1 MEPERSKHRS
11 ILEDF
16 IRIRLRL
23 FEFSVSHSREE
34 LLQKTIDE
42 VSALTQSPIGFY
54 HLVDSDQKTLSLQA
68 WSTRTVNEFCKAKGK
83 HSGIDQAGVW
93 VDCVHQKR
101 PVIHNDYV
109 SLPHRKGM
117 PPGHATVVRELVVPI
132 IRADRIVAILGV
144 GNKPAD
150 YTEEDG
156 QIVSFLADM
165 AWEIVERKQL
175 DEALQKSEYKYNA
188 LIDNLNCG
196 VALYNA
202 IDNGEDFILA
212 DLNKTG
218 QEIDHV
224 QKNELIGKSVLE
236 NFPGVKEFG
245 LFDVFQRVWK
255 TGRPEHHPIAV
266 FQRFWNTGRP
276 EHHSISRYKD
286 EKIIGWRDN
295 FVYKLPDGK
304 IVAIYSDE
312 TKRMQAEEALR
323 KSEQEKSIILNTM
336 SELVVYQDTNHTILW
351 TNKCAADAAG
361 KNPEDLKGRKCY
373 EIWAHREKPCEMCPV
388 EKAIETGEIQN
399 NEITTVNGRVW
410 DIKGYP
416 TKNDAGEIIGAV
428 EITLEVTQRK
438 QAEQALRN
446 AELEKKTILDVQ
458 PNLVILQ
465 GLDLS
470 VIWANRTACESAE
483 LPLKELIG
491 KHCYEI
497 WAQRDDIC
505 PDCPVALSIK
515 TGRMQEVIKTTPDGR
530 TWQIK
535 GCPVWNENGRI
546 VSAVEICDDITERLA
561 LESKLHQVR
570 KLESIG
576 SLAGGIAHEF
586 NNILGII
593 IGNTELAID
602 DVPEWNPAKN
612 CLEEIRTASLRAKD
626 AVHRILSF
634 ARKTPTT
641 QKPIKISTIIKESL
655 KLIRATIPTT
665 IEIRQD
671 ILCDT
676 EMILGNPTEINQIF
690 INLYTNSVY
699 AMGESPGV
707 LEVKLEKIRL
717 NDQSTSQ
724 YQGLPPG
731 DFVKLTVKD
740 SGHGIEPEIMDRI
753 LDPYFTTK
761 DIDKGLGMG
770 LAVVY
775 GIVKKNN
782 GDIKI
787 MSEVGKGTTVEVL
800 FPITEAQAETQ
811 AQESDD
817 LPKGTEC
824 ILVVDDEA
832 SLVKVI
838 KRMLEQQGYD
848 IVGKT
853 SSTEALKLFQAKS
866 DKFDLIISDLSM
878 PDMAGDRLAHELIK
892 IRQDIPVILCTG
904 HSEPIDE
911 DEAKKLGIRAY
922 VMKPL
927 LKAVLAKTVRKVL
940 DEAKG
945 SVKE

>member
-1 MEPERSKHRS
+1 M
-11 ILEDF
+11 LENF

-23 FEFSVSHSREE
+23 FEFAVSHSLEE

-42 VSALTQSPIGFY
+42 VGALTQSPIGFY
-54 HLVDSDQKTLSLQA
+54 HFVDSDQKTLSLQV
-68 WSTRTVNEFCKAKGK
+68 WSTRTVNEFCKVQGKGI
-83 HSGIDQAGVW
+83 HYGIDQAGVW
-93 VDCVHQKR
+93 VDCVHQRR

-132 IRADRIVAILGV
+132 IKADRIVAILGV

-165 AWEIVERKQL
+165 SWEIVERKQL
-175 DEALQKSEYKYNA
+175 YETLQKSEYRYNA

-196 VALYNA
+196 VAIYNA
-202 IDNGEDFILA
+202 IDNGEDFIFE
-212 DLNKTG
+212 DLNKMG
-218 QEIDHV
+218 QQIDHV

-236 NFPGVKEFG
+236 KFPGVKEFG

-266 FQRFWNTGRP
+266 FQKVWKTGRP
-276 EHHSISRYKD
+276 EHHSIFRYKD
-286 EKIIGWRDN
+286 ERIIGWRDN

-323 KSEQEKSIILNTM
+323 KSEQEKSTILNTM
-336 SELVVYQDTNHTILW
+336 SELVAYQDTDHTVLW
-351 TNKCAADAAG
+351 TNKCAANAVG
-361 KNPEDLKGRKCY
+361 KNQEDLKGRKCY

-388 EKAIETGEIQN
+388 EKAIETGKIQN
-399 NEITTVNGRVW
+399 HEITTANGRIW

-416 TKNDAGEIIGAV
+416 IRNDQGEIVGAV

-438 QAEQALRN
+438 RAEQALRN

-465 GLDLS
+465 DLNLS
-470 VIWANRTACESAE
+470 VIWANRTACESAG

-491 KHCYEI
+491 KYCYKI

-530 TWQIK
+530 TWQVK
-535 GCPVWNENGRI
+535 GCPVWNESGRI
-546 VSAVEICDDITERLA
+546 VGAVEICDDITERVA
-561 LESKLHQVR
+561 LESQLHQAR

-576 SLAGGIAHEF
+576 NLAGGIAHEF

-593 IGNTELAID
+593 IGNTELAIE

-626 AVHRILSF
+626 VVRQILSF
-634 ARKTPTT
+634 ARKTPAT
-641 QKPIKISTIIKESL
+641 QKPIKISTLIKESL

-665 IEIRQD
+665 IEIRQE
-671 ILCDT
+671 ILCET
-676 EMILGNPTEINQIF
+676 EMILGTPSEINQIL
-690 INLYTNSVY
+690 INLCTNSVH
-699 AMGESPGV
+699 AMDENSGV
-707 LEVKLEKIRL
+707 LEVRLEHIRL
-717 NDQSTSQ
+717 NDQSTTQ

-731 DFVKLTVKD
+731 DFAKLTVKD

-775 GIVKKNN
+775 GIVKKYD

-787 MSEVGKGTTVEVL
+787 MSEVGNGTTAEVL
-800 FPITEAQAETQ
+800 FPIIEAQAETQ
-811 AQESDD
+811 VQETDD

-832 SLVKVI
+832 SLVKII
-838 KRMLEQQGYD
+838 KRILERQGYD
-848 IVGKT
+848 VVGKT
-853 SSTEALKLFQAKS
+853 SSTEALKLFQEKS
-866 DKFDLIISDLSM
+866 DKFYLIITDMAM
-878 PDMAGDRLAHELIK
+878 PHMAGDRLAHELLK
-892 IRQDIPVILCTG
+892 IRQGMPIILCTG
-904 HSEPIDE
+904 HSDRIDE

-927 LKAVLAKTVRKVL
+927 VKAVLAKTVRKVL